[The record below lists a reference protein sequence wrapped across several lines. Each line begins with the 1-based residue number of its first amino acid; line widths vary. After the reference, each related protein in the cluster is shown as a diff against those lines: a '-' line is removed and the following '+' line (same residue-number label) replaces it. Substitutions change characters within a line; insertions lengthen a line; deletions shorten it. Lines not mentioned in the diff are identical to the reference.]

1 MNMFFVFKEIIIL
14 DGESKY
20 FLNDLVGNLKL

>member
-1 MNMFFVFKEIIIL
+1 MNMFFVFKEIIL